1 MSRIVILGN
10 TLPYGLLL
18 TGFIEDGPVLPWQ
31 PPKTFMHTTKKSS
44 VSIAFPGPTISSHH
58 PLVGCDALL
67 SPETWESPVR
77 AWQMSTAFVESELS
91 FPHVSYAWI
100 TSVSTPPASSAKG
113 RPSVTFMNFRWPTGS
128 PGNHAPDTG
137 RSREKLLG

>member
-1 MSRIVILGN
+1 MQTTKFIC
-10 TLPYGLLL
+10 LLL
-18 TGFIEDGPVLPWQ
+18 CGTDN
-31 PPKTFMHTTKKSS
+31 S
-44 VSIAFPGPTISSHH
+44 VHH

-77 AWQMSTAFVESELS
+77 AWHMSTAFVESEFS

-113 RPSVTFMNFRWPTGS
+113 RPSVTFMNFRWPLGPQETVI
-128 PGNHAPDTG
+128 DTEV
-137 RSREKLLG
+137 SREAFR